1 MSEASPPAGDDSQL
15 STPECERSASS
26 SSNHS
31 TSEGTTVFAML
42 LRFGLAA
49 IILFV
54 AIGIAAALVK
64 SKKTSERTI
73 GAGAPLVVRTI
84 TSEPRAVDR
93 VWEGYG
99 TVRTMIASDIVAEVA
114 GRVVARPDDIEPGV
128 PIRTGDLI
136 LQLDDS
142 DYANAY
148 ESASQAADALQ
159 AQVDGLAVE
168 TERLSTRIEYA
179 EDEINAAERDLT
191 RTEDAIAQGAGSP
204 GERDV
209 KLQALRRL
217 QREQLTL
224 KQQLELIPSR
234 RAQLMAQ
241 LAGQRANARIAK
253 ENQVRARIASPLDG
267 EIASVSPRA
276 GDWVG
281 NGSVVARVVDL
292 ARLEV
297 PLKLPAGS
305 SSWVKIGD
313 AVSLWI
319 GDALDE
325 PAQRGTIT
333 RVSPEADAMS
343 RTITVYVE
351 VTQDPADAGRLLPGQ
366 FVLGRVMT
374 RDPSPRVV
382 IPRRA
387 VQDGYV
393 FVAASDDRE
402 DANGGLI
409 VQRVP
414 VRAAYGFDADLPV
427 LDEYETQWVA
437 LEHGRE
443 PPLGSAV
450 IISLLDQLEVGM
462 HVQPASSGEGSP

>member
-1 MSEASPPAGDDSQL
+1 
-15 STPECERSASS
+15 
-26 SSNHS
+26 
-31 TSEGTTVFAML
+31 L

-49 IILFV
+49 FILLV
-54 AIGIAAALVK
+54 AIGITSALIK

-73 GAGAPLVVRTI
+73 GLGERLVVRTI
-84 TSEPRAVDR
+84 TTEPRAVDR

-99 TVRTMIASDIVAEVA
+99 TVRTMIASDIVAEVS
-114 GRVVARPDDIEPGV
+114 GRVVARPQDIEPGAS
-128 PIRTGDLI
+128 IRMGDLI

-148 ESASQAADALQ
+148 EAARQAADALQ
-159 AQVDGLAVE
+159 AQIDGLAVE

-179 EDEINAAERDLT
+179 EDEINAAESDLE
-191 RTEDAIAQGAGSP
+191 RTKEAFAQGAGSP
-204 GERDV
+204 GEQDV

-234 RAQLMAQ
+234 RAQLVAQ
-241 LAGQRANARIAK
+241 LAGQRASERIAK
-253 ENQVRARIASPLDG
+253 ENQARARITSPLNG
-267 EIASVSPRA
+267 EIASVSSRA

-281 NGSVVARVVDL
+281 NGSAVARVVDL
-292 ARLEV
+292 SRLEV

-305 SSWVKIGD
+305 SSWVKAGD

-333 RVSPEADAMS
+333 RIAPEADAMS

-351 VTQDPADAGRLLPGQ
+351 VEQDSADADRLLPGQ

-393 FVAASDDRE
+393 FVAASDTSE
-402 DANGGLI
+402 DANGGLM
-409 VQRVP
+409 VQRVA
-414 VRAAYGFDADLPV
+414 VRPAYGFDADLPG

-443 PPLGSAV
+443 PPMGSEV
-450 IISLLDQLEVGM
+450 IVTLLDQLEVGM
-462 HVQPASSGEGSP
+462 RVRSVGAVEGSP